1 MHRALHLMHE
11 VVDGQLCD
19 RTGQR
24 IGRVDAIVLEPR
36 DGKPPRIATILVGG
50 PIRARRTG
58 RIMIAISHLM
68 RTLFRV
74 RGGGVSRIPFSAV
87 RVIGDSIELDVE
99 RADLPSEHVERRL
112 ARLVCRIPGAQGEKK

>member
-19 RTGQR
+19 RKGQR
-24 IGRVDAIVLEPR
+24 IGRVDALVLEPR
-36 DGKPPRIATILVGG
+36 EGKPPRISTILVGG

-58 RIMIAISHLM
+58 RIMVAISHLM
-68 RTLFRV
+68 RSLFRV
-74 RGGGVSRIPFSAV
+74 HGGGVSRIPFSAV

-99 RADLPSEHVERRL
+99 RSELPSEHVERRL